1 MTFYI
6 AIIVLTKK
14 GAGELMRAMLKSH
27 PGSRDRRA
35 TLAIPPCENI
45 IRPRAR
51 NVALAQ
57 QQQPICQETAIVYF
71 SL

>member
-1 MTFYI
+1 
-6 AIIVLTKK
+6 
-14 GAGELMRAMLKSH
+14 MRAMLKSH